1 MHPGEYRSV
10 PRKRLNLTSLA
21 ASLIVHAVVVSIV
34 LLWLLPPAR
43 LPEVNEAV
51 VEVQIVML
59 PAPASERPEASH
71 SPSVRDVPVEP
82 LTAGDAMTEVTPE
95 PDLSVSA
102 DSYATQGAPERVKP
116 QHMLSEAVLA
126 DPRSRD
132 VRKTLSA
139 LTAAEQVEQ
148 LCNLEAMA
156 QVGEWSRR
164 LQPDRVVAYATAATK
179 LTGTSFSAEG
189 AALHSGTDWYG
200 LQFTCDL
207 AQDSQKVIAFEFVV
221 GDVIPREDWSKYSL
235 PDEVGSSD

>member
-1 MHPGEYRSV
+1 M
-10 PRKRLNLTSLA
+10 
-21 ASLIVHAVVVSIV
+21 
-34 LLWLLPPAR
+34 
-43 LPEVNEAV
+43 
-51 VEVQIVML
+51 
-59 PAPASERPEASH
+59 
-71 SPSVRDVPVEP
+71 
-82 LTAGDAMTEVTPE
+82 
-95 PDLSVSA
+95 
-102 DSYATQGAPERVKP
+102 KP

-139 LTAAEQVEQ
+139 LAAAEQVEQ

-179 LTGTSFSAEG
+179 LTGTSFSAVG

-221 GDVIPREDWSKYSL
+221 GDVIPREDWSNYSL
-235 PDEVGSSD
+235 PDEEGASD